1 MRLEGTYTIAA
12 PRAKVWELL
21 MDPKAIASCVPGCE
35 GFEPLGGDK
44 YTVRL
49 TAGVAAISGTFD
61 GTVELKD
68 QVAPESYRLVMEG
81 SGGPGFVNGDAKIV
95 LSESGTSTTVDGDRR
110 RRGRRHHRPRRPAPA
125 RQRVEDDARPLLR
138 VHGRKGLVERR
149 QLRLMDPGSPALNS

>member
-1 MRLEGTYTIAA
+1 MRLEGTYPIAA
-12 PRAKVWELL
+12 SRAKVWELL
-21 MDPKAIASCVPGCE
+21 MDPKAIASCVPGCQ

-81 SGGPGFVNGDAKIV
+81 SGGPGFVNGDALIA
-95 LSESGTSTTVDGDRR
+95 LSENGDATTVTVTADVEVGGTIARVGQRLLGSVSKMMLDRFFACMA
-110 RRGRRHHRPRRPAPA
+110 GKA
-125 RQRVEDDARPLLR
+125 
-138 VHGRKGLVERR
+138 
-149 QLRLMDPGSPALNS
+149 S